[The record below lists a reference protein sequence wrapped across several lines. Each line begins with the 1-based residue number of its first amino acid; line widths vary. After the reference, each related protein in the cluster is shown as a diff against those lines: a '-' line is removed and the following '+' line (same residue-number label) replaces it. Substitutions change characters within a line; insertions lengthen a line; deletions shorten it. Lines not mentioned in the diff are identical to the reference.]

1 MLSFANFPLE
11 PSEDPRDSPTLP
23 NPAAVSVPKSSFIE
37 MVRGLIVVVSLLN
50 CSTAIAVA
58 VVAVAVAVA
67 AAGVIVAV
75 ADVVVA
81 IGLVVASG
89 RKFKTSLSF

>member
-58 VVAVAVAVA
+58 VAVA
-67 AAGVIVAV
+67 AAGVVIVAV